1 MLGLAEGCLNATV
14 PYLHERKQF
23 GQKIWDFQ
31 VRIASSHVSQYVY
44 QSHFITKSFA
54 IPSCEATVVMLSM
67 DATLKHDMMMY
78 SIE

>member
-31 VRIASSHVSQYVY
+31 VRIARSHMLC
-44 QSHFITKSFA
+44 
-54 IPSCEATVVMLSM
+54 IPTIP
-67 DATLKHDMMMY
+67 HD
-78 SIE
+78 

>member
-31 VRIASSHVSQYVY
+31 VRMASSHNVY
-44 QSHFITKSFA
+44 QSYFITKS
-54 IPSCEATVVMLSM
+54 SRSGLSRHSEVW
-67 DATLKHDMMMY
+67 HDDVENDYKVDWLLTSLM
-78 SIE
+78 